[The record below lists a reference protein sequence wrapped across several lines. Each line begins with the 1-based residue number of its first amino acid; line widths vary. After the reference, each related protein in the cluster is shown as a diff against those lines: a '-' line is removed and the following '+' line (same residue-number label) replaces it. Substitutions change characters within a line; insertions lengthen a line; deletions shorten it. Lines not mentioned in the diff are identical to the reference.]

1 MGGWAGGVGRHSESV
16 KMTTKLDIALA
27 QMRSGIDPE
36 RNLRDASALIRE
48 AAATGARLVATPE
61 TTHLVQKDADRAFAV
76 MKTQDEEP
84 AIPAFSALA
93 KELGIHLLIGSM
105 AIRIDERRA
114 ANRSVLFAP
123 DGSIAATYD
132 KAHMF
137 DVGLGK
143 GETYRESDNYQA
155 GSHLAVADIEGT
167 KLGLSI
173 CYDVRFAYLYRRL
186 AKAGAQIISVPAA
199 FTKPTGRAH
208 WEILLRARAIE
219 TGAYVIA
226 PAQGGL
232 HEDGRKTW
240 GHSIIIGPW
249 GEVVAE
255 LDHDK
260 PGILTATLDMR
271 KVEEARR
278 RVPALEHDRDLE
290 GPEGV

>member
-1 MGGWAGGVGRHSESV
+1 
-16 KMTTKLDIALA
+16 MTTKLDIALV
-27 QMRSGIDPE
+27 QMRSGVDPE
-36 RNLRDASALIRE
+36 RNLADASALIRE

-61 TTHLVQKDADRAFAV
+61 TTHLVQKDADQAFAV

-105 AIRIDERRA
+105 AIRIGERKA
-114 ANRSVLFAP
+114 ANRSFLFAP
-123 DGSIAATYD
+123 DGAIAATYD

-155 GSHLAVADIEGT
+155 GAQLEVADIDGAR
-167 KLGLSI
+167 LGLSI

-208 WEILLRARAIE
+208 WEVLLRARAIE

-232 HEDGRKTW
+232 HADGRKTW
-240 GHSIIIGPW
+240 GHSLIIGPW
-249 GEVVAE
+249 GEVIAE
-255 LDHDK
+255 LDHDE
-260 PGILTATLDMR
+260 PGILTASLDMR

-278 RVPALEHDRDLE
+278 RIPALEHDRDLA

>member
-1 MGGWAGGVGRHSESV
+1 MGGWAGGGGRHSESV
-16 KMTTKLDIALA
+16 KMTTKLDIALV

-48 AAATGARLVATPE
+48 AAATGARFVATPE
-61 TTHLVQKDADRAFAV
+61 TTHLVQKDADQAFAV

-105 AIRIDERRA
+105 AIRIGERKA
-114 ANRSVLFAP
+114 ANRSFLFAP

-155 GSHLAVADIEGT
+155 GKQLAVADIDGA

-240 GHSIIIGPW
+240 GHSVIIGPW

-255 LDHDK
+255 LDHDE

-290 GPEGV
+290 GPQGV